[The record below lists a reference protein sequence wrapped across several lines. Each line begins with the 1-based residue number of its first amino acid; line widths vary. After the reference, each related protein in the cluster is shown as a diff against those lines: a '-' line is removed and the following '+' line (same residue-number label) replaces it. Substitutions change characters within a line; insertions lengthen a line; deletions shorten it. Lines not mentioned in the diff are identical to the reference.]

1 VNSCAFVNIQF
12 KVVKSVLRIRV
23 FVGLIMSLFFSQFI
37 RYSLLSALVLLSLLN
52 LGCERSISYERNDH
66 PLPQGADISDCQV
79 GHYGDIFILNETT
92 QPTTFNPQVPNNLS
106 TGMVLSRLLSGLV
119 NFDPKTELFVPALA
133 KSWTV
138 SEDGLSYT
146 FHLRKGLLW
155 SDGQPFTAE
164 DIIFTFDCIL
174 SEIVDETTGKKRP
187 RYPSRYYQQF
197 HINEM
202 PIQYTLIDAHTVRF
216 DLPKTYAPFLYD
228 IGVAILPKHIL
239 GDAFDSGS
247 FMKEWTTQTAIES
260 PEKIVG
266 LGPFKIFSYKPGER
280 LVLEPNPHYWRADS
294 AGQRLPYL
302 DYLVIKFVSEANT
315 AIAHFATGK
324 SDASGVGAEDY
335 EWVNKA
341 ADIYDFSIS
350 NRGPSS
356 SVNFFWFNQNPE
368 SSEDGVPYVE
378 PYKFAWFSDK
388 RFRKGILHGFNREG
402 IIDAIL
408 FGKGEPLHSIIAPA
422 QGEWYNP
429 NVSKYEY
436 SKEKARESFK
446 SIGFKWNE
454 KGQLFDGFG
463 NKVTFNLLLV
473 ESASYDQIGVT
484 FIENMKD
491 LGIEVRLERA
501 DFATLLKRTDDTF
514 NYDMTIL
521 GWGSSSAAYD
531 PSGSKALY
539 LSSGKYHL
547 WYPNQKSPATE
558 WEARIDALIQLQEQ
572 TLDRKQRI
580 AYMHEVQA
588 ILSDEL
594 PLLFGYTPY
603 SYVGIKNKWKNVYI
617 PRAGSILWNIDE
629 IWEGVE
635 QP

>member
-1 VNSCAFVNIQF
+1 
-12 KVVKSVLRIRV
+12 
-23 FVGLIMSLFFSQFI
+23 MSLFFSQFI
-37 RYSLLSALVLLSLLN
+37 RYSLLFALVLLSLLN

-79 GHYGDIFILNETT
+79 GHYGGIFILNETT

-436 SKEKARESFK
+436 STEKARGSFK

>member
-1 VNSCAFVNIQF
+1 MPLSLSQYFHYITLFSA
-12 KVVKSVLRIRV
+12 VL
-23 FVGLIMSLFFSQFI
+23 F
-37 RYSLLSALVLLSLLN
+37 SLLN
-52 LGCERSISYERNDH
+52 LGCERAINYERTH
-66 PLPQGADISDCQV
+66 FTLPEGVAISDCEV
-79 GHYGDIFILNETT
+79 GQYGGIFILNETT
-92 QPTTFNPQVPNNLS
+92 QPTTFNPLVPNNLS
-106 TGMVLSRLLSGLV
+106 TGMVLSRLLSSLV
-119 NFDPKTELFVPALA
+119 EFNPKTESFESALA
-133 KSWTV
+133 GSWTV
-138 SEDGLSYT
+138 SEDELSYM
-146 FHLRKGLLW
+146 FHLRKGLRW
-155 SDGQPFTAE
+155 SDGQAFTAE
-164 DIIFTFDCIL
+164 DVIFTFDCIL
-174 SEIVDETTGKKRP
+174 SEIIDETTGAKRP

-197 HINEM
+197 HINGS
-202 PIQYTLIDAHTVRF
+202 PIGYTLIDAHTVRF
-216 DLPKTYAPFLYD
+216 DLPTTYAPFLYD
-228 IGVAILPKHIL
+228 IGVPILPKHIL

-247 FMKEWTTQTAIES
+247 FMKEWTTQTAIED

-280 LVLEPNPHYWRADS
+280 LVLEPNPHFWRADS

-324 SDASGVGAEDY
+324 SDASGVGADDY
-335 EWVNKA
+335 EWVKKA
-341 ADIYDFSIS
+341 ADIYDFTIS

-388 RFRKGILHGFNREG
+388 RFRKAILHGFNRKG
-402 IIDAIL
+402 IIDAVL
-408 FGKGEPLHSIIAPA
+408 FGKGKPLHSIIPPA

-429 NVSKYEY
+429 NVAKYDY
-436 SKEKARESFK
+436 SPEKARELFE
-446 SIGFKWNE
+446 SIGFSWNE
-454 KGQLFDGFG
+454 AGLLFDGLG
-463 NKVTFNLLLV
+463 NQVAFNLLLV
-473 ESASYDQIGVT
+473 ESASYDQIGIT

-491 LGIEVRLERA
+491 LGIEVRIERA
-501 DFATLLKRTDDTF
+501 DFATLLKRTEGTF
-514 NYDMTIL
+514 EYDMTIL

-539 LSSGKYHL
+539 LSSGKYHM

-558 WEARIDALIQLQEQ
+558 WEARIDELIKLQEQ

-580 AYMHEVQA
+580 AYMHEVQV

-603 SYVGIKNKWKNVYI
+603 SYVGIKNKWKNIYI
-617 PRAGSILWNIDE
+617 PKAGTILWNIDE
-629 IWEGVE
+629 IWEGVD

>member
-1 VNSCAFVNIQF
+1 MPLSLSQYFHYITLFSA
-12 KVVKSVLRIRV
+12 VL
-23 FVGLIMSLFFSQFI
+23 F
-37 RYSLLSALVLLSLLN
+37 SLLN
-52 LGCERSISYERNDH
+52 LGCERVIYYERTH
-66 PLPQGADISDCQV
+66 FPLPEGVAISDCEV
-79 GHYGDIFILNETT
+79 GQYGGIFILNETT
-92 QPTTFNPQVPNNLS
+92 QPTTFNPLVPNNLS
-106 TGMVLSRLLSGLV
+106 TGMVLSRLLSSLV
-119 NFDPKTELFVPALA
+119 EFNPKTELFESALA
-133 KSWTV
+133 ESWTV
-138 SEDGLSYT
+138 SEDELSYT
-146 FHLRKGLLW
+146 FHLRKGLRW
-155 SDGQPFTAE
+155 SDGQAFTAE
-164 DIIFTFDCIL
+164 DVIFTFDCIL
-174 SEIVDETTGKKRP
+174 SEIIDETTGAKRP

-197 HINEM
+197 HINGT
-202 PIQYTLIDAHTVRF
+202 PIGYTLIDAHTVRF
-216 DLPKTYAPFLYD
+216 DLPTTYAPFIYD

-247 FMKEWTTQTAIES
+247 FMKEWTTQTAIED

-280 LVLEPNPHYWRADS
+280 LVLEPNPHFWRADS

-324 SDASGVGAEDY
+324 SDASGVGADDY
-335 EWVNKA
+335 EWVKKA
-341 ADIYDFSIS
+341 ADIYDFTIS

-388 RFRKGILHGFNREG
+388 RFRKAILHGFNRKG
-402 IIDAIL
+402 IIDAVL
-408 FGKGEPLHSIIAPA
+408 FGKGEPLHSIIPPA

-429 NVSKYEY
+429 NVAKYDY
-436 SKEKARESFK
+436 SPKKARELFE
-446 SIGFKWNE
+446 SIGFTWNE
-454 KGQLFDGFG
+454 AGLLFDGLG
-463 NKVTFNLLLV
+463 NQVAFNLLLV
-473 ESASYDQIGVT
+473 ESASYDQIGIT

-501 DFATLLKRTDDTF
+501 DFATLLKRTDGTF
-514 NYDMTIL
+514 EYDMTIL

-539 LSSGKYHL
+539 LSSGKYHM

-558 WEARIDALIQLQEQ
+558 WEARIDELIKLQEQ

-603 SYVGIKNKWKNVYI
+603 SYVGIKNKWKNIYI
-617 PRAGSILWNIDE
+617 PKAGTILWNIDE
-629 IWEGVE
+629 IWEGVD

>member
-1 VNSCAFVNIQF
+1 
-12 KVVKSVLRIRV
+12 
-23 FVGLIMSLFFSQFI
+23 MSLFFSQFI

-79 GHYGDIFILNETT
+79 GHYGGIFILNETT

-436 SKEKARESFK
+436 STEKARESFK

>member
-1 VNSCAFVNIQF
+1 
-12 KVVKSVLRIRV
+12 
-23 FVGLIMSLFFSQFI
+23 MSLFFSQFI

-52 LGCERSISYERNDH
+52 LGCERSISYERIDH

-79 GHYGDIFILNETT
+79 GHYGGIFILNETT

-388 RFRKGILHGFNREG
+388 LFRKGILHGFNREG

-436 SKEKARESFK
+436 STEKARESFK

>member
-1 VNSCAFVNIQF
+1 
-12 KVVKSVLRIRV
+12 
-23 FVGLIMSLFFSQFI
+23 
-37 RYSLLSALVLLSLLN
+37 
-52 LGCERSISYERNDH
+52 
-66 PLPQGADISDCQV
+66 
-79 GHYGDIFILNETT
+79 
-92 QPTTFNPQVPNNLS
+92 
-106 TGMVLSRLLSGLV
+106 LV

-436 SKEKARESFK
+436 STEKARESFK

>member
-1 VNSCAFVNIQF
+1 
-12 KVVKSVLRIRV
+12 
-23 FVGLIMSLFFSQFI
+23 MSLFFSQFI

-66 PLPQGADISDCQV
+66 PLPQGANISDCQV
-79 GHYGDIFILNETT
+79 GHYGGIFILNETT

-436 SKEKARESFK
+436 STEKARESFK

>member
-1 VNSCAFVNIQF
+1 
-12 KVVKSVLRIRV
+12 
-23 FVGLIMSLFFSQFI
+23 MSLFFSQSI
-37 RYSLLSALVLLSLLN
+37 RYSILFTLVLLSLFILA
-52 LGCERSISYERNDH
+52 CERVINYERSDY
-66 PLPQGADISDCQV
+66 PLPVGVDISDCHLGQ
-79 GHYGDIFILNETT
+79 YGGIFILNETT

-106 TGMVLSRLLSGLV
+106 TSMVLSRLLSGLV
-119 NFDPKTELFVPALA
+119 DFNPKTELFEPALA

-155 SDGQPFTAE
+155 SDGQAFTAE

-174 SEIVDETTGKKRP
+174 SEIVDETTGEKRP

-197 HINEM
+197 HIDGM
-202 PIQYTLIDAHTVRF
+202 PIEYTLIDAHTVRF

-260 PEKIVG
+260 PERIVG

-302 DYLVIKFVSEANT
+302 DYLVIKFVSESNT

-324 SDASGVGAEDY
+324 SDASGIGAEDY
-335 EWVNKA
+335 EWVKKA
-341 ADIYDFSIS
+341 ADIYDFSIN

-368 SSEDGVPYVE
+368 SSEDGVPYLE

-388 RFRKGILHGFNREG
+388 RFRKAILHGFNREG
-402 IIDAIL
+402 IIDAVL

-429 NVSKYEY
+429 KVTKYEY
-436 SKEKARESFK
+436 SPEKARELLK
-446 SIGFKWNE
+446 SIGFNWNAE
-454 KGQLFDGFG
+454 GQLFDGFG
-463 NKVTFNLLLV
+463 NKVSFNLLLV
-473 ESASYDQIGVT
+473 ESASYDQIGIT

-514 NYDMTIL
+514 NYEMTIL

-539 LSSGKYHL
+539 LSSGKYHM

-558 WEARIDALIQLQEQ
+558 WEARIDTLIQLQEQ

-594 PLLFGYTPY
+594 PLLFGYSPY

-629 IWEGVE
+629 IWEGKE
-635 QP
+635 AELEPTKAQLLID

>member
-1 VNSCAFVNIQF
+1 MPF
-12 KVVKSVLRIRV
+12 
-23 FVGLIMSLFFSQFI
+23 
-37 RYSLLSALVLLSLLN
+37 SLLQYFHYMTLFSAVLLSLLN
-52 LGCERSISYERNDH
+52 LGCERAINYERTQH
-66 PLPQGADISDCQV
+66 PLPEGVATSDCEV
-79 GHYGDIFILNETT
+79 GQYGGIFILNETT
-92 QPTTFNPQVPNNLS
+92 QPTTFNPLVPNNLS
-106 TGMVLSRLLSGLV
+106 TGMVLSRLLSSLV
-119 NFDPKTELFVPALA
+119 EFNPKTDLFESALA

-146 FHLRKGLLW
+146 FHLRKGLRW
-155 SDGQPFTAE
+155 SDGHAFTAE
-164 DIIFTFDCIL
+164 DVIFTFDCIL
-174 SEIVDETTGKKRP
+174 SEIVDETTGEKRP

-197 HINEM
+197 HINGT
-202 PIQYTLIDAHTVRF
+202 PIGYSLIDAHTVRF
-216 DLPKTYAPFLYD
+216 DLPTTYAPFIYD

-239 GDAFDSGS
+239 GAAFDSGS
-247 FMKEWTTQTAIES
+247 FMKEWTTQTAIEA
-260 PEKIVG
+260 PETIVG

-280 LVLEPNPHYWRADS
+280 LVLEPNPHFWRADS
-294 AGQRLPYL
+294 SGQRLPYL

-324 SDASGVGAEDY
+324 SDASGVGADDY
-335 EWVNKA
+335 EWVKKA
-341 ADIYDFSIS
+341 ADTYDFSIS

-388 RFRKGILHGFNREG
+388 RFRKAILHGFNRKG
-402 IIDAIL
+402 IIDAVL
-408 FGKGEPLHSIIAPA
+408 FGKGEPLHSIIPPA

-429 NVSKYEY
+429 NVAKYDY
-436 SKEKARESFK
+436 SPEKARELFQ
-446 SIGFKWNE
+446 SIGFTWNE
-454 KGQLFDGFG
+454 AGLLFDGLG
-463 NKVTFNLLLV
+463 NQVAFNLLLV
-473 ESASYDQIGVT
+473 ESATYDQIGIT

-501 DFATLLKRTDDTF
+501 DFATLLKRTDGTF
-514 NYDMTIL
+514 EYDMTIL

-539 LSSGKYHL
+539 LSSGKYHM

-558 WEARIDALIQLQEQ
+558 WEARIDELIKLQEQ

-603 SYVGIKNKWKNVYI
+603 SYVGIKNKWKNIYI
-617 PRAGSILWNIDE
+617 PKAGTILWNIDE
-629 IWEGVE
+629 IWEGVD

>member
-1 VNSCAFVNIQF
+1 MPLS
-12 KVVKSVLRIRV
+12 
-23 FVGLIMSLFFSQFI
+23 FSQYMH
-37 RYSLLSALVLLSLLN
+37 YSLLTAVVLFSLLN
-52 LGCERSISYERNDH
+52 SGCERAISYERTHH
-66 PLPQGADISDCQV
+66 PLPEGVGISECEV
-79 GHYGDIFILNETT
+79 GQYGGIFILNETT
-92 QPTTFNPQVPNNLS
+92 QPTTFNPLVPNNLS
-106 TGMVLSRLLSGLV
+106 TGMVLSRLLSSLV
-119 NFDPKTELFVPALA
+119 DFNPKTDLFEPALA
-133 KSWTV
+133 ESWTV
-138 SEDGLSYT
+138 SDDGLSYT
-146 FHLRKGLLW
+146 FHLRKGLHW
-155 SDGQPFTAE
+155 SDGKAFTAE
-164 DIIFTFDCIL
+164 DVVFTFDCIL
-174 SEIVDETTGKKRP
+174 SEIIDDVTGEKRP

-197 HINEM
+197 HINGT
-202 PIQYTLIDAHTVRF
+202 PIQYTLIDTHTVRF
-216 DLPKTYAPFLYD
+216 DLPTTYAPFLYD

-239 GDAFDSGS
+239 GGAFDEGS

-280 LVLEPNPHYWRADS
+280 LVLEPNPHYWRADRS
-294 AGQRLPYL
+294 GQRLPYL

-341 ADIYDFSIS
+341 AHIYDFSIS

-368 SSEDGVPYVE
+368 SSADGVPYVE

-388 RFRKGILHGFNREG
+388 RFRKAILHGFNREG
-402 IIDAIL
+402 IIDAVL
-408 FGKGEPLHSIIAPA
+408 FGKGEPLHSIIPPA
-422 QGEWYNP
+422 QGDWYNP
-429 NVSKYEY
+429 KVNKYEY
-436 SKEKARESFK
+436 SPQKASELFQA
-446 SIGFKWNE
+446 IGFAWNSE
-454 KGQLFDGFG
+454 GQLLDVFG
-463 NKVTFNLLLV
+463 NQVSFNLLLV
-473 ESASYDQIGVT
+473 ESASYDQIGIT
-484 FIENMKD
+484 FVENMKD
-491 LGIEVRLERA
+491 LGIEVHLERA
-501 DFATLLKRTDDTF
+501 DFATLLKRTDGTF
-514 NYDMTIL
+514 DYDMTIL

-539 LSSGKYHL
+539 LSSGKYHM
-547 WYPNQKSPATE
+547 WYPNQKAPATE
-558 WEARIDALIQLQEQ
+558 WEARIDTLIKLQEQ

-594 PLLFGYTPY
+594 PLLFGYSPY
-603 SYVGIKNKWKNVYI
+603 SYVGIKNKWRNVYI

-629 IWEGVE
+629 IWEGTQ

>member
-1 VNSCAFVNIQF
+1 MP
-12 KVVKSVLRIRV
+12 V
-23 FVGLIMSLFFSQFI
+23 FSFPYFS
-37 RYSLLSALVLLSLLN
+37 YVSLSALVLFSLLN
-52 LGCERSISYERNDH
+52 LGCGPVINYERSDY
-66 PLPQGADISDCQV
+66 PLPEGIDISNCEV
-79 GHYGDIFILNETT
+79 GQYGGIFILNETT
-92 QPTTFNPQVPNNLS
+92 QPTTFHPQVPNNLS

-119 NFDPKTELFVPALA
+119 NFNPRTELFESALA
-133 KSWTV
+133 ESWTV

-146 FHLRKGLLW
+146 FNLRKGLLW
-155 SDGQPFTAE
+155 SDGQAFTAE
-164 DIIFTFDCIL
+164 DVIFTYDCIL
-174 SEIVDETTGKKRP
+174 SEIVDEATGEKRP

-197 HINEM
+197 HIDGT
-202 PIQYTLIDAHTVRF
+202 PIQYTLIDNYTVRF
-216 DLPKTYAPFLYD
+216 DLPTTYAPFLYD

-239 GDAFDSGS
+239 GDAFESGS
-247 FMKEWTTQTAIES
+247 FMKKWTTQTAIES
-260 PEKIVG
+260 PEEIVG

-280 LVLEPNPHYWRADS
+280 LVLEPNPHYWRADT

-302 DYLVIKFVSEANT
+302 DYLVIKFVSESNT

-341 ADIYDFSIS
+341 ADIYNFSIS

-368 SSEDGVPYVE
+368 RSEDGVPYVE

-388 RFRKGILHGFNREG
+388 RFRKAILHGFNREG
-402 IIDAIL
+402 IVDAIL
-408 FGKGEPLHSIIAPA
+408 FGKGEPLHSIIPPA
-422 QGEWYNP
+422 QGEWHNP
-429 NVSKYEY
+429 NVAKYEY
-436 SKEKARESFK
+436 SKEKAHQLFQ
-446 SIGFKWNE
+446 SIGFTLNGE
-454 KGQLFDGFG
+454 GQLFDGFG
-463 NKVTFNLLLV
+463 NPVSFNLLLV
-473 ESASYDQIGVT
+473 ESARYDQIGIT
-484 FIENMKD
+484 FVENMKD

-514 NYDMTIL
+514 DYDMTIL

-539 LSSGKYHL
+539 LSSGAYHM

-558 WEARIDALIQLQEQ
+558 WEARIDSLIQLQEQ

-594 PLLFGYTPY
+594 PLLFGYSPY

>member
-1 VNSCAFVNIQF
+1 
-12 KVVKSVLRIRV
+12 
-23 FVGLIMSLFFSQFI
+23 MSLFFSQSI
-37 RYSLLSALVLLSLLN
+37 RYSILFTLVLLSLFILA
-52 LGCERSISYERNDH
+52 CERVINYERSDY
-66 PLPQGADISDCQV
+66 PLPVGVDISDCHLGQ
-79 GHYGDIFILNETT
+79 YGGIFILNETT

-106 TGMVLSRLLSGLV
+106 TSMVLSRLLSGLV
-119 NFDPKTELFVPALA
+119 NFNPKTELFEPALA

-155 SDGQPFTAE
+155 SDGQAFTAE

-174 SEIVDETTGKKRP
+174 SETVDETTGEKRP

-197 HINEM
+197 HIDGM

-260 PEKIVG
+260 PERIVG

-302 DYLVIKFVSEANT
+302 DYLVIKFVSESNT

-324 SDASGVGAEDY
+324 SDASGIGAEDY
-335 EWVNKA
+335 EWVKKA
-341 ADIYDFSIS
+341 ADIYDFSIN

-368 SSEDGVPYVE
+368 SSEDGVPYLE

-388 RFRKGILHGFNREG
+388 RFRKAILHGFNREG
-402 IIDAIL
+402 IIDAVL

-429 NVSKYEY
+429 KVTKYEY
-436 SKEKARESFK
+436 SPEKARELLK
-446 SIGFKWNE
+446 SIGFNWNAE
-454 KGQLFDGFG
+454 GQLFDGFG
-463 NKVTFNLLLV
+463 NKVSFNLLLV
-473 ESASYDQIGVT
+473 ESASYDQIGIT

-514 NYDMTIL
+514 NYEMTIL

-539 LSSGKYHL
+539 LSSGKYHM

-558 WEARIDALIQLQEQ
+558 WEARIDTLIQLQEQ

-594 PLLFGYTPY
+594 PLLFGYSPY
-603 SYVGIKNKWKNVYI
+603 SFVGIKNKWKNVYI

-629 IWEGVE
+629 IWEGKE
-635 QP
+635 AELEPTKAQLLID

>member
-1 VNSCAFVNIQF
+1 
-12 KVVKSVLRIRV
+12 
-23 FVGLIMSLFFSQFI
+23 MH
-37 RYSLLSALVLLSLLN
+37 YSLLTAVVLFSLLN
-52 LGCERSISYERNDH
+52 SGCERAISYERTHH
-66 PLPQGADISDCQV
+66 PLPEGVGISECEV
-79 GHYGDIFILNETT
+79 GQYGGIFILNETT
-92 QPTTFNPQVPNNLS
+92 QPTTFNPLVPNNLS
-106 TGMVLSRLLSGLV
+106 TGMVLSRLLSSLV
-119 NFDPKTELFVPALA
+119 DFNPKTDLFEPALA
-133 KSWTV
+133 ESWTV
-138 SEDGLSYT
+138 SDDGLSYT
-146 FHLRKGLLW
+146 FHLRKGLHW
-155 SDGQPFTAE
+155 SDGKAFTAE
-164 DIIFTFDCIL
+164 DVVFTFDCIL
-174 SEIVDETTGKKRP
+174 SEIIDDVTGEKRP

-197 HINEM
+197 HINGT
-202 PIQYTLIDAHTVRF
+202 PIQYTLIDTHTVRF
-216 DLPKTYAPFLYD
+216 DLPTTYAPFLYD

-239 GDAFDSGS
+239 GGAFDEGS

-280 LVLEPNPHYWRADS
+280 LVLEPNPHYWRADRS
-294 AGQRLPYL
+294 GQRLPYL

-341 ADIYDFSIS
+341 AHIYDFSIS

-368 SSEDGVPYVE
+368 SSADGVPYVE

-388 RFRKGILHGFNREG
+388 RFRKAILHGFNREG
-402 IIDAIL
+402 IIDAVL
-408 FGKGEPLHSIIAPA
+408 FGKGEPLHSIIPPA
-422 QGEWYNP
+422 QGDWYNP
-429 NVSKYEY
+429 KVNKYEY
-436 SKEKARESFK
+436 SPQKASELFQA
-446 SIGFKWNE
+446 IGFAWNSE
-454 KGQLFDGFG
+454 GQLLDVFG
-463 NKVTFNLLLV
+463 NQVSFNLLLV
-473 ESASYDQIGVT
+473 ESASYDQIGIT
-484 FIENMKD
+484 FVENMKD
-491 LGIEVRLERA
+491 LGIEVHLERA
-501 DFATLLKRTDDTF
+501 DFATLLKRTDGTF
-514 NYDMTIL
+514 DYDMTIL

-539 LSSGKYHL
+539 LSSGKYHM
-547 WYPNQKSPATE
+547 WYPNQKAPATE
-558 WEARIDALIQLQEQ
+558 WEARIDTLIKLQEQ

-594 PLLFGYTPY
+594 PLLFGYSPY
-603 SYVGIKNKWKNVYI
+603 SYVGIKNKWRNVYI

-629 IWEGVE
+629 IWEGTQ

>member
-1 VNSCAFVNIQF
+1 MPLSLSQYFHSITLFSA
-12 KVVKSVLRIRV
+12 VL
-23 FVGLIMSLFFSQFI
+23 F
-37 RYSLLSALVLLSLLN
+37 SLLN
-52 LGCERSISYERNDH
+52 LGCERAINYERTH
-66 PLPQGADISDCQV
+66 FPLPEGVAISDCEV
-79 GHYGDIFILNETT
+79 GQYGGIFILNETT
-92 QPTTFNPQVPNNLS
+92 QPTTFNPLVPNNLS
-106 TGMVLSRLLSGLV
+106 TGMVLSRLLSSLV
-119 NFDPKTELFVPALA
+119 EFNPKTELFESALA
-133 KSWTV
+133 ESWTV
-138 SEDGLSYT
+138 SEDELSYT
-146 FHLRKGLLW
+146 FHLRKGLRW
-155 SDGQPFTAE
+155 SDGQAFTAE
-164 DIIFTFDCIL
+164 DVIFTFDCIL
-174 SEIVDETTGKKRP
+174 SEIIDETTGAKRP

-197 HINEM
+197 HINGT
-202 PIQYTLIDAHTVRF
+202 PIGYTLIDAHTVRF
-216 DLPKTYAPFLYD
+216 DLPTTYAPFLYD

-247 FMKEWTTQTAIES
+247 FMKEWTTQTAIED

-280 LVLEPNPHYWRADS
+280 LVLEPNPHFWRADS

-324 SDASGVGAEDY
+324 SDASGVGADDY
-335 EWVNKA
+335 EWVKKA
-341 ADIYDFSIS
+341 ADIYDFTIS

-388 RFRKGILHGFNREG
+388 RFRKAILHGFNRKG
-402 IIDAIL
+402 IIDAVL
-408 FGKGEPLHSIIAPA
+408 FGKGEPLHSIIPPA

-429 NVSKYEY
+429 NVAKYYY
-436 SKEKARESFK
+436 SPEKARELFE
-446 SIGFKWNE
+446 SIGFTWNE
-454 KGQLFDGFG
+454 AGLLFDGLG
-463 NKVTFNLLLV
+463 NQVAFNLLLV
-473 ESASYDQIGVT
+473 ESASYDQIGIT

-501 DFATLLKRTDDTF
+501 DFATLLKRTDGTF
-514 NYDMTIL
+514 EYDMTIL

-539 LSSGKYHL
+539 LSSGKYHM

-558 WEARIDALIQLQEQ
+558 WEARIDELIKLQEQ

-603 SYVGIKNKWKNVYI
+603 SYVGIKNKWKNIYI
-617 PRAGSILWNIDE
+617 PKAGTILWNIDE
-629 IWEGVE
+629 IWEGVD

>member
-1 VNSCAFVNIQF
+1 
-12 KVVKSVLRIRV
+12 
-23 FVGLIMSLFFSQFI
+23 MSLFFSQSI
-37 RYSLLSALVLLSLLN
+37 RYSILFTLVLLSLFILA
-52 LGCERSISYERNDH
+52 CERVINYERSDY
-66 PLPQGADISDCQV
+66 PLPVGVDISDCHLGQ
-79 GHYGDIFILNETT
+79 YGGIFILNETT

-106 TGMVLSRLLSGLV
+106 TSMVLSRLLSSLV
-119 NFDPKTELFVPALA
+119 NFNPKTELFEPALA

-155 SDGQPFTAE
+155 SDGQAFTAE

-174 SEIVDETTGKKRP
+174 SEIVDETTGEKRP

-197 HINEM
+197 HIDGM

-260 PEKIVG
+260 PERIVG

-302 DYLVIKFVSEANT
+302 DYLVIKFVSESNT

-324 SDASGVGAEDY
+324 SDASGIGAEDY
-335 EWVNKA
+335 EWVKKA
-341 ADIYDFSIS
+341 ADIYDFSIN

-368 SSEDGVPYVE
+368 SSEDGVPYLE

-388 RFRKGILHGFNREG
+388 RFRKAILHGFNREG
-402 IIDAIL
+402 IIDAVL

-429 NVSKYEY
+429 KVTKYEY
-436 SKEKARESFK
+436 SPEKARELLK
-446 SIGFKWNE
+446 SIGFNWNAE
-454 KGQLFDGFG
+454 GQLFDGFG
-463 NKVTFNLLLV
+463 NKVSFNLLLV
-473 ESASYDQIGVT
+473 ESASYDQIGIT

-514 NYDMTIL
+514 NYEMTIL

-539 LSSGKYHL
+539 LSSGKYHM

-558 WEARIDALIQLQEQ
+558 WEARIDTLIQLQEQ

-594 PLLFGYTPY
+594 PLLFGYSPY

-629 IWEGVE
+629 IWEGKE
-635 QP
+635 AELEPTKAQLLID

>member
-1 VNSCAFVNIQF
+1 
-12 KVVKSVLRIRV
+12 
-23 FVGLIMSLFFSQFI
+23 MSLFFSQFI

-52 LGCERSISYERNDH
+52 LGCERSISYERIDH

-79 GHYGDIFILNETT
+79 GHYGGIFILNETT

-436 SKEKARESFK
+436 STEKARESFK